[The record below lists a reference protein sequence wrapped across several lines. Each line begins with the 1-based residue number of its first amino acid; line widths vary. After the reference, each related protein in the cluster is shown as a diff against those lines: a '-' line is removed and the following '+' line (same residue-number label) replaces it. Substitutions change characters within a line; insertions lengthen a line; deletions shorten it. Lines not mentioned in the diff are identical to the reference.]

1 MAQTPMCRG
10 STEGRYHG
18 TNYQYDPAS
27 PLNKGINTG
36 IRAASN
42 RGNRNREQTQQ
53 DSDLERQGKQTSRGL
68 HQTSRLMRRFTKF

>member
-1 MAQTPMCRG
+1 MERIIGMILR
-10 STEGRYHG
+10 RL
-18 TNYQYDPAS
+18 
-27 PLNKGINTG
+27 LNKGISTG

-68 HQTSRLMRRFTKF
+68 RQTSRLMRRFTKF